1 MMIKTTC
8 PRPCPMTPSPS
19 AAFFDQIDSQELWLG
34 IRRLSAAEQQ
44 VIVAHLRFDL
54 TFRDIAGQLGQKE
67 SAVKLRYYRALE
79 RLKKMF
85 A

>member
-1 MMIKTTC
+1 LFETL
-8 PRPCPMTPSPS
+8 PDDPEALSR
-19 AAFFDQIDSQELWLG
+19 FFDQIDSQELWLG
-34 IRRLSAAEQQ
+34 IRRLSVAEQQ